1 MKPGVE
7 LYNILGVLFDN
18 DTEIM
23 VSATSPDA
31 FRGKSLNCLFADELS
46 FVPSNIAD
54 EFWAANYPTLSASQ
68 TSKIIVISTPNGM
81 GNLFHSLYVNAE
93 KGENGFA

>member
-18 DTEIM
+18 GTEIM
-23 VSATSPDA
+23 VSSTSPDA
-31 FRGKSLNCLFADELS
+31 FRGKSINILFCDELA
-46 FVPSNIAD
+46 FVPSNMAQ
-54 EFWAANYPTLSASQ
+54 EFWAANYPTLSAST
-68 TSKIIVISTPNGM
+68 TSKIIIISTPNGM
-81 GNLFHSLYVNAE
+81 GNLYHSLYVNAE